1 MKGRP
6 DRAVLLQKR
15 VSRGKKIRKTICAS
29 ISLKFVSEHY
39 LFCLSTVKS
48 RMGGREIIELVGD
61 I

>member
-29 ISLKFVSEHY
+29 ILLKFVSEHY

-48 RMGGREIIELVGD
+48 RMGGREIIELVGN